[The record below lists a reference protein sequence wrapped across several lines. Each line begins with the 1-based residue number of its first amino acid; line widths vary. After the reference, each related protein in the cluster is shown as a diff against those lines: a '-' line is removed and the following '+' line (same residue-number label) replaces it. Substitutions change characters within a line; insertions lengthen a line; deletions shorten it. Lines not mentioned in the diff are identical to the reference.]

1 MAEIN
6 QKVEYKNLLGFPEP
20 NKNEV
25 FYLKSTEYETGF
37 EEFST
42 FDIREEFGIVNQTI
56 QHYNYV
62 KKSPKLFSN
71 IEEIPEGDIVLT
83 ANIDSDNPLIYVT
96 DEGFE
101 RDITTPLSVV
111 IHPKTYRNILPVM
124 TSLNEQGWTL
134 SGDKMNGYEYA
145 YPYFM
150 TDETN
155 ENGYYCNSSISTL
168 NLSTVKFEYENEF
181 TPCIIKVKNGN
192 DIPSQV
198 THFNIYNSSNN
209 VIYRG
214 YDEYKGDDS
223 WKTFNMELI
232 EPTNSITF
240 KAWKTEDDTTSMHG
254 FGRGLQILVE
264 DETGDIYADKSVS
277 YILLH
282 HTSLIEHRGNLTFSQ
297 IAPSTPKENDLW
309 LSILD
314 ANRVYK
320 FNGNEWVLTSYIPLA
335 KVIVNG
341 RNSLTVENYP
351 LVTNWYDTTYKV

>member
-20 NKNEV
+20 YKNEV

-42 FDIREEFGIVNQTI
+42 SDIREEFYIANPTI
-56 QHYNYV
+56 QHFNYV

-83 ANIDSDNPLIYVT
+83 ANIDSDNPLIYIT

-181 TPCIIKVKNGN
+181 TPCIIKVKNGI

-223 WKTFNMELI
+223 FLTGIPPSRLNTRLHSLPPIVSSKTLT
-232 EPTNSITF
+232 PTKNFFHSF
-240 KAWKTEDDTTSMHG
+240 YQKP
-254 FGRGLQILVE
+254 IL
-264 DETGDIYADKSVS
+264 
-277 YILLH
+277 H
-282 HTSLIEHRGNLTFSQ
+282 
-297 IAPSTPKENDLW
+297 
-309 LSILD
+309 
-314 ANRVYK
+314 
-320 FNGNEWVLTSYIPLA
+320 PLF
-335 KVIVNG
+335 
-341 RNSLTVENYP
+341 L
-351 LVTNWYDTTYKV
+351 